1 MIEPSRQHCVGL
13 GIIRSIDPASGKLY
27 IITPVPQDIL
37 SHVNLIIRGSN
48 YDLPSCIYM
57 SGFEVN
63 FFFMKSL
70 ILLLKLI
77 FM

>member
-13 GIIRSIDPASGKLY
+13 GIIRSIDPSSGKFY
-27 IITPVPQDIL
+27 IITSVSQDVL

-63 FFFMKSL
+63 FLMKT
-70 ILLLKLI
+70 LLL
-77 FM
+77 